1 MGAGSVCVT
10 VIDAC
15 GARAE
20 GTHFDIAELAFT
32 ELFGEAG
39 IQAGHGF
46 AKWQESDPSK
56 CKGNKGTSSDDST
69 STTSGVTLGTSTTS
83 SVTLSTSTA
92 GASTTS
98 TSIDTITTTKPSQC
112 TDAQLP
118 VAWSGG
124 GVHTCSTYEQHR

>member
-1 MGAGSVCVT
+1 MG
-10 VIDAC
+10 
-15 GARAE
+15 
-20 GTHFDIAELAFT
+20 
-32 ELFGEAG
+32 
-39 IQAGHGF
+39 
-46 AKWQESDPSK
+46 
-56 CKGNKGTSSDDST
+56 SSDST
-69 STTSGVTLGTSTTS
+69 TTTSGVTLGTSTTS

-124 GVHTCSTYEQHR
+124 GVHTCSTHEQHGGTAYCEHKALAEACCFRKASRRLSAQAYSTWYPYSA